1 MNWPT
6 HHSRV
11 LGYIHLVRLIELTPE
26 TKYNYVVVV
35 VFIQL
40 VCCVT
45 LFCMK
50 IYIMICKFSVRTSSN
65 TLQFYLTY

>member
-11 LGYIHLVRLIELTPE
+11 LRYIHLVRLIELTPE

-35 VFIQL
+35 VVSTAGAL
-40 VCCVT
+40 VVIT
-45 LFCMK
+45 
-50 IYIMICKFSVRTSSN
+50 V
-65 TLQFYLTY
+65 